1 MKNLKSMN
9 PIVIARNAIGVVI
22 LMTVLNM
29 VMVLLNWPPI
39 FPLALITPPI
49 LLSTINAIPESI
61 LEILKTPQDVTNFK
75 FIWGGFA
82 VLLIG
87 LLVYSYLRSEKK
99 PKAMKIAFG
108 VIILDTLILL
118 LNLNFTI
125 SSSTFSFL
133 IQMAYHIFILYYI
146 FKGIKSIKGTQNV

>member
-22 LMTVLNM
+22 LMTSLNM
-29 VMVLLNWPPI
+29 VMVLLKWPPI
-39 FPLALITPPI
+39 FPLALITPPSFI
-49 LLSTINAIPESI
+49 STINTIPEDI
-61 LEILKTPQDVTNFK
+61 LAILKTPQDVLNFK
-75 FIWGGFA
+75 LIWGGFA
-82 VLLIG
+82 VS
-87 LLVYSYLRSEKK
+87 LVALMIYSYFRSAKK

-108 VIILDTLILL
+108 VIIFDTFMLF
-118 LNLNFTI
+118 LNL
-125 SSSTFSFL
+125 SLSFSFL